1 MSICSNCTPN
11 TEHSKKLGLK
21 VRLYP
26 IALIVSQSILDSTE
40 KGERRHTEAIEGY
53 NRVRHN
59 IFPMKYEGHPCFVL
73 LDLILQDSY
82 RIIYFLI
89 FHFHFLISNFK
100 LKVKLNIRFFPPAPI
115 VILSR
120 PRFYCER

>member
-59 IFPMKYEGHPCFVL
+59 FSYEIRRPSMFCPSEF
-73 LDLILQDSY
+73 
-82 RIIYFLI
+82 
-89 FHFHFLISNFK
+89 NFAR
-100 LKVKLNIRFFPPAPI
+100 LT
-115 VILSR
+115 
-120 PRFYCER
+120 